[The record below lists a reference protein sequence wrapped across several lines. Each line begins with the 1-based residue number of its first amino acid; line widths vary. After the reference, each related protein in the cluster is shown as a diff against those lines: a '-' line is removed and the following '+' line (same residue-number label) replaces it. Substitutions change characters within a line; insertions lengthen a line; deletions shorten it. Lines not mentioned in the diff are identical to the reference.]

1 MKKIFVPVLILIM
14 AAGLQAEEKKAEEKK
29 KSTNEYIA
37 DLKSDKDADV
47 IKAAKSLGEAKAKEA
62 TDAMVV
68 AMKSHQNPKV
78 RIALADGLGMMETKG
93 QPTTALGE
101 IVQSDDDNAVVYS
114 ALLAILNLADFE
126 NPAAAKALEFCEQNK
141 SKDAFIADV
150 VKRIH
155 TAMDKVKKK

>member
-14 AAGLQAEEKKAEEKK
+14 AAGLQAEEKKKN
-29 KSTNEYIA
+29 TQEYVA
-37 DLKSDKDADV
+37 DLKSDNDADV
-47 IKAAKSLGEAKAKEA
+47 IKAAKGLGEAKAAKEA
-62 TDAMVV
+62 TDAMIA

-78 RIALADGLGMMETKG
+78 RIALADGLGMMGTKG
-93 QPTTALGE
+93 QPTTALSE
-101 IVQSDDDNAVVYS
+101 VVQSDDDNAVVYS

-126 NPAAAKALEFCEQNK
+126 NPAAEKALKFCEDNK

-155 TAMDKVKKK
+155 TAMGKNKK